1 VAGII
6 GAIGLF
12 ALVWPTGWAALF
24 SAVPEVQRDAA
35 VYLTIAGL
43 AFPCLSIGLVLGT
56 AFQAAGRPLW
66 PLLGAAARAVV
77 VVGGGALVVYGTD
90 DGLVGLAVAAAA
102 GQLAYGAILV
112 IAFRAGLW
120 KRRDATAPR
129 ATR

>member
-1 VAGII
+1 M
-6 GAIGLF
+6 
-12 ALVWPTGWAALF
+12 WPTGWAALF

-56 AFQAAGRPLW
+56 AFQAAARPLW

-90 DGLVGLAVAAAA
+90 DGLVGLAIAAAA
-102 GQLAYGAILV
+102 GQVAYGAVLV

-120 KRRDATAPR
+120 KRRDASAPR
-129 ATR
+129 TPR